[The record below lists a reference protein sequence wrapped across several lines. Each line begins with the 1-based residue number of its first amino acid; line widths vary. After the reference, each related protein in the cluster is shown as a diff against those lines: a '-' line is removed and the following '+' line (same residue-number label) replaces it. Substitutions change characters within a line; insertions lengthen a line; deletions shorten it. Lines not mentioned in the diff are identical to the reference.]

1 MSEKVRKILTLVG
14 SQVDQE
20 LHEQLQ
26 AQAKRED
33 RSTAS
38 IIRQALKVITIN
50 TATWQP
56 SGIASASH

>member
-38 IIRQALKVITIN
+38 IIRQALKMYLKLN
-50 TATWQP
+50 DNK
-56 SGIASASH
+56 